1 MPAPAQVTPTV
12 LVVKRGRGRP
22 RKVPLPPPPLEV
34 PVPAVLVV
42 KRPRGRPRKV
52 PITTSPPTT
61 QPPVKSTAKV
71 KTNKAYLLIAFADL
85 EFYAHNTEREPFISA
100 LREAK
105 LINKKGDIPEIR
117 WYQDSITV
125 TPTKS
130 K

>member
-1 MPAPAQVTPTV
+1 MLTIVQITPTAV
-12 LVVKRGRGRP
+12 VVKRGRGRP

-52 PITTSPPTT
+52 PLTT
-61 QPPVKSTAKV
+61 QPLAVSPAKPGVRV
-71 KTNKAYLLIAFADL
+71 KTSKAYLLITFADL
-85 EFYAHNTEREPFISA
+85 EFYTHNTEREPFISA

-117 WYQDSITV
+117 WYMDSITV
-125 TPTKS
+125 TSTKS